1 MNQDKK
7 NTIAA
12 LGIIIGWFG
21 CLFGGLSLLAVE
33 GCTPLQV
40 AGAVLA
46 FGAIGAFIWFLD
58 RAGQ

>member
-7 NTIAA
+7 DTIAA

-21 CLFGGLSLLAVE
+21 CLFGGLSLLAVDE
-33 GCTPLQV
+33 CIPFQIV
-40 AGAVLA
+40 GAVLA